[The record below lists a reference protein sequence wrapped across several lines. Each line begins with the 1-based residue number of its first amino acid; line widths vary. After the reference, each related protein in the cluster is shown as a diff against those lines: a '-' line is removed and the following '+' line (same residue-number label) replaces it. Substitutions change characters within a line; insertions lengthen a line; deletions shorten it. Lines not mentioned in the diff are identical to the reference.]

1 MDWKNINLSDRYER
15 EQNIIDPLNFDTLLL
30 EISCNIRDINI
41 NKSTIREQFE
51 IDLEARIESA
61 KEVFENNLNNILIDA
76 VKYRDT
82 V

>member
-15 EQNIIDPLNFDTLLL
+15 EQNIIDPLDFDTLLL
-30 EISCNIRDINI
+30 EISCNIRDIN
-41 NKSTIREQFE
+41 KYTIREQFE
-51 IDLEARIESA
+51 IDLKARVESA